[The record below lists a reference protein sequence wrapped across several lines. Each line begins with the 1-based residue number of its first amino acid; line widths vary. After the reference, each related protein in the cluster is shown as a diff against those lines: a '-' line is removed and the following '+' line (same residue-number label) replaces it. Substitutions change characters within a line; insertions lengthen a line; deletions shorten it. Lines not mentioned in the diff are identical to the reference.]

1 LTDIGFDTWIKI
13 DEQRENFYKFEF
25 VGDEEKV
32 TQIRLKGLDFTNIRH
47 IVASPYF
54 GMIDAHH
61 VALMDNE
68 SNVRV

>member
-1 LTDIGFDTWIKI
+1 
-13 DEQRENFYKFEF
+13 

-32 TQIRLKGLDFTNIRH
+32 TQIRLKGLDFTGIRH

-68 SNVRV
+68 G